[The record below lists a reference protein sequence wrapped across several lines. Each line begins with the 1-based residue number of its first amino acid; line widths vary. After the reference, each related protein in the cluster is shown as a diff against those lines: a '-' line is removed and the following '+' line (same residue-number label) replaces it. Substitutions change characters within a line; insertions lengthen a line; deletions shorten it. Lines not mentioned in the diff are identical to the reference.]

1 MARASNL
8 PVVVPYFLTL
18 GLHLQ
23 RDLPSIV
30 KELSR
35 INKGVRIDVAPPLDG
50 HPALSRILQERAR
63 EALAAR
69 SVK

>member
-1 MARASNL
+1 
-8 PVVVPYFLTL
+8 
-18 GLHLQ
+18 LQ

-50 HPALSRILQERAR
+50 HPALSQILQERAR
-63 EALAAR
+63 EVLAPR